1 MVQSI
6 QITLNPQNPQ
16 VFDFSETNL
25 TNSFYLQKIGTTTQ
39 TQIEAININQSE
51 KLSEISSSQLLSED
65 ETIQDLKIN
74 LPHPGQL
81 RGKNMLN
88 LVNFRYHSYS

>member
-25 TNSFYLQKIGTTTQ
+25 TNSFYLPHDQENENMYGVEEEPIIVLKPLTVK
-39 TQIEAININQSE
+39 
-51 KLSEISSSQLLSED
+51 KLDVPD
-65 ETIQDLKIN
+65 E
-74 LPHPGQL
+74 
-81 RGKNMLN
+81 
-88 LVNFRYHSYS
+88 